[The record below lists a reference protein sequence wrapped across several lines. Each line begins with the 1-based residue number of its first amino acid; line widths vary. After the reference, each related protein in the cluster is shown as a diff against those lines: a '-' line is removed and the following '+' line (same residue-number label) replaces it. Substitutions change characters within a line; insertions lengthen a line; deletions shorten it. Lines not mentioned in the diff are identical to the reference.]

1 MAVLLAV
8 CYSSYSYSEVVNGT
22 TGNAADIGYNWVMR
36 NILPQQ
42 AGLEVTGVLYRYT
55 AVKDPNSDMVV
66 YVQNEDAQNQGQYIF
81 REVDDWS
88 QRPGKT
94 ITKVLPQPN
103 VLIDR
108 WGDGSIVVEGDGQ
121 VQDAVVAYDYRY
133 DPCFDPQ
140 SSPECPGYV
149 PEIPDIPEP
158 DLTDLYDQEQMFVDE
173 ELEREVEVVDEDQ
186 KERDRAAVARR
197 RREKE
202 GLEVALGAVNS
213 ALMTAEAELKHT
225 QLVALGDG
233 IINPYSTVTIQG
245 GVYEEPLVM
254 EDKDL
259 PDNKSA
265 RRVSMAQQFL
275 HEKMVNSQ
283 YEKQK

>member
-1 MAVLLAV
+1 MAAS
-8 CYSSYSYSEVVNGT
+8 YSSFSYSDVVNGT

-42 AGLEVTGVLYRYT
+42 AGLEVTGVVYRYT

-103 VLIDR
+103 ILIDR

-121 VQDAVVAYDYRY
+121 VEDAVVAYDYRY

-149 PEIPDIPEP
+149 PVVPDIPEP
-158 DLTDLYDQEQMFVDE
+158 DLTDLYDQEQMFIDE

-186 KERDRAAVARR
+186 KEKDRAAIARKQR
-197 RREKE
+197 NKE
-202 GLEVALGAVNS
+202 RLEVALGAVNS
-213 ALMTAEAELKHT
+213 ALMTSQAELMHT
-225 QLVALGDG
+225 ELIALGDG
-233 IINPYSTVTIQG
+233 IINPYNSVTIQG
-245 GVYEEPLVM
+245 GVYEETTILK
-254 EDKDL
+254 DKNL

-265 RRVSMAQQFL
+265 RRVNMAQQLL
-275 HEKMVNSQ
+275 HEQMVTLQ
-283 YEKQK
+283 YEK